1 MHGHI
6 SADVPLL
13 GQSDSVDAH
22 CCFCFDQL
30 DTDAPGS
37 LTLLVSAAQAHNVS
51 DGPSQ
56 GLVCHARC
64 LGERLDPQVPFDS
77 AVFD

>member
-1 MHGHI
+1 M
-6 SADVPLL
+6 PRL

-30 DTDAPGS
+30 DSDAPGS
-37 LTLLVSAAQAHNVS
+37 LTLLVSAAQAQNVS
-51 DGPSQ
+51 DAPSQ

-64 LGERLDPQVPFDS
+64 LGERLDPQVTFEPT
-77 AVFD
+77 VFD